1 MKISSYILSGLLALL
16 LISCHEDEAYP
27 SLISEFADLQSSKE
41 GISQSFMLDDG
52 TEYGIANPVEK
63 LKPNAT
69 YRMMVTYALGE
80 DRKAWLYGLEGVYYL
95 RDSSEVAKSD
105 PTGVLSAWRAGKY
118 INLQLAPKTQDGN
131 RQYWGYCMDSITPH
145 HAHLSL
151 YHNQNGDP
159 TSYSTT
165 VYASLPVDSIKG
177 IDEGDTITLSINTF
191 KGTREWTMRK

>member
-1 MKISSYILSGLLALL
+1 MKISYYILSSLLALL

-118 INLQLAPKTQDGN
+118 INLHLRPTGQEGIHH
-131 RQYWGYCMDSITPH
+131 WGFCMDSLTSY

-151 YHNQNGDP
+151 HHDQNGDP
-159 TSYSTT
+159 VSYSSD

-177 IDEGDTITLSINTF
+177 ISEGDTITLSIKTF
-191 KGTREWTMRK
+191 KGIKTWTMKR

>member
-1 MKISSYILSGLLALL
+1 MKISSYILSSLLALL

-95 RDSSEVAKSD
+95 RDSSKVAKSD

-118 INLQLAPKTQDGN
+118 INLHLRPTGQEGIHH
-131 RQYWGYCMDSITPH
+131 WGFCMDSLTSY

-151 YHNQNGDP
+151 HHDQNGDP
-159 TSYSTT
+159 VSYSSD

-177 IDEGDTITLSINTF
+177 ISEGDTITLSIKTF
-191 KGTREWTMRK
+191 KGIKTWTMKR

>member
-1 MKISSYILSGLLALL
+1 MKISPYILSGLLALL

-118 INLQLAPKTQDGN
+118 INLHLRPTGQEGTHH
-131 RQYWGYCMDSITPH
+131 WGFCTDSLTSH

-151 YHNQNGDP
+151 HHDQNGDP
-159 TSYSTT
+159 VSYSSD

-177 IDEGDTITLSINTF
+177 ISEGDTITLSIKTF
-191 KGTREWTMRK
+191 KGIKTWTMKR